1 MNIFRLALALT
12 FLALLSGCAAVVV
25 GGAVATTSVVLDT
38 RDVGTQIE
46 DSGMRLRLSSLVN
59 SNETL
64 AEQRI
69 RIVPFNGDV
78 LLVGQVASESMKRQ
92 AEQLVRDSNEA
103 MNVFNQLTV
112 GEISSLADRS
122 QDTWITTK
130 VKTLL
135 LRAPEYDTAGIKVVT
150 ENNEVYLLG
159 LVDEPT
165 AAHAVEVARN
175 VRGVTRVVDVLFR
188 ETTN

>member
-1 MNIFRLALALT
+1 MNIFRLALALS
-12 FLALLSGCAAVVV
+12 FLTLLSGCAAVVV

-92 AEQLVRDSNEA
+92 AEQVVRDSNEA
-103 MNVFNQLTV
+103 MNV
-112 GEISSLADRS
+112 
-122 QDTWITTK
+122 
-130 VKTLL
+130 
-135 LRAPEYDTAGIKVVT
+135 
-150 ENNEVYLLG
+150 
-159 LVDEPT
+159 LVNC
-165 AAHAVEVARN
+165 R
-175 VRGVTRVVDVLFR
+175 
-188 ETTN
+188 